1 MIVTYYTGSFKPYGS
16 DKMIVAT
23 ELNVTLTEATGI
35 IHTITIPE
43 GFIFDGAT
51 IPKLAWLIIGPPFE
65 PDFILAACIH
75 DWYCKNA
82 LTYNDRVIGD
92 AVFFKILANEG
103 VPYWRRASMYL
114 AVRLYTFFHKHHWNS
129 K

>member
-1 MIVTYYTGSFKPYGS
+1 MMITYYTGSFKPHGS
-16 DKMIVAT
+16 DKMIVAS
-23 ELNVTLTEATGI
+23 ELNVTLTKTTGI
-35 IHTITIPE
+35 IHTVCIPS

-75 DWYCKNA
+75 DWYCNNA

-92 AVFFKILANEG
+92 AVFFKILADEK
-103 VPYWRRASMYL
+103 VPYWRRALMYS
-114 AVRLYTFFHKHHWNS
+114 AVRLYTFFHRHRETPK
-129 K
+129 